1 MKTRRTV
8 LAALTAAAATLST
21 IGSGAVVAP
30 TAAAAELDC
39 RAAVI
44 GITPA
49 NKLVTR
55 TVQDN
60 KVLQQKRTSS
70 PLPYKVIQ
78 LGFLGGAPVEGGWK
92 DTFAAIAKDGRPRA
106 LNITDRE
113 GSNALKHSSTRMLN
127 QNFAPRLFTT
137 SGGFH
142 VFALDNQ
149 NRLQRLTTYRND
161 SGRLFFDNGRVAL
174 KRMGGLKTLSFYKR
188 QKIDGV
194 KTDILYATTK
204 AGALKQIRVPVR
216 RPGNARVLTVK
227 RSGFAHYTGL
237 SLGRCDSDFSK
248 VLVIGISKPRNVARS
263 YVLTRALR
271 PRAAN
276 LTDLGRVDK
285 RYDWKLHATL

>member
-8 LAALTAAAATLST
+8 LAALTAAAAVLST
-21 IGSGAVVAP
+21 IGFGAVVVP
-30 TAAAAELDC
+30 AAEAAEPSC
-39 RAAVI
+39 RAMVV
-44 GITPA
+44 GLNPA
-49 NKLVTR
+49 NKLLMRLVE
-55 TVQDN
+55 DN
-60 KVLQQKRTSS
+60 KVIHKKATSS
-70 PLPYKVIQ
+70 PLPYGSIQ
-78 LGFLGGAPVEGGWK
+78 LGLLAGETIDGGWK
-92 DTFAAIAKDGRPRA
+92 NTYAAIAKDGRPRV
-106 LNITDRE
+106 LTTTDRE
-113 GSNALKHSSTRMLN
+113 GSNVIKHSSTRMLN
-127 QNFAPRLFTT
+127 KNFAPRLFTT
-137 SGGFH
+137 SGGFQ
-142 VFALDNQ
+142 VFALDGR
-149 NRLQRLTTYRND
+149 NRLQRLTTYHND
-161 SGRLFFDNGRVAL
+161 SGRLFFGDDRVVL
-174 KRMGGLKTLSFYKR
+174 ERMGGLKTLSFYSR

-227 RSGFAHYTGL
+227 RSGFAHFTGL
-237 SLGRCDSDFSK
+237 SLGRCDSDLSK

>member
-8 LAALTAAAATLST
+8 LAALTAAAAVLST

-30 TAAAAELDC
+30 SAEAAEPNC
-39 RAAVI
+39 RAMVV
-44 GITPA
+44 GINPA
-49 NKLVTR
+49 NKLVMR
-55 TVQDN
+55 LVEDN
-60 KVLQQKRTSS
+60 KVLQQKATSS
-70 PLPYKVIQ
+70 PLPYGSIQ
-78 LGFLGGAPVEGGWK
+78 LGVLTSETIDGGWRN
-92 DTFAAIAKDGRPRA
+92 TYTAIAKDGQPRV
-106 LNITDRE
+106 LTTTDRE
-113 GSNALKHSSTRMLN
+113 GSNAIKHSSTRMLN
-127 QNFAPRLFTT
+127 KNFAPRLFTT

-142 VFALDNQ
+142 VFALDSQ

-161 SGRLFFDNGRVAL
+161 AGRLFFDDGRVAL
-174 KRMGGLKTLSFYKR
+174 KRMGGLMTLSFYKR

-227 RSGFAHYTGL
+227 RSGFAHFTGL
-237 SLGRCDSDFSK
+237 SLGRCDDDLSK
-248 VLVIGISKPRNVARS
+248 ALVIGISKPRNLARS